1 VTVRRAPALVP
12 SGGRIGESLMPTLS
26 TLAVLF
32 AMFAPQQGDSKP
44 PEPAPT
50 RVELPPNETIRIHG
64 TAVAVDE
71 AGTEH
76 AHEDGLLRLAQWPT
90 GLFEVPV
97 RDGKFEATVVAG
109 AKLLMP
115 RLQLSNRTVEL
126 QHEEVVA
133 NAHGSIDLRGPWGG
147 DLDLKVV
154 DAATHA
160 ELSDCEWIHDPSFQI
175 LVDLDGRRS
184 FAGESANHVAS
195 PLKLAQAGRYWVR
208 APGHAWQLFVFE
220 GGDAGSHGEA
230 TLALPKACTLDV
242 VLPEA
247 KTKEREWLVVDALP
261 DEGAT
266 SNGNASAS
274 PSSSGKRPLRWYVR
288 RGASGAI
295 RLESLPPGR
304 LLARTILDY
313 EMHPWFPNEIPFAS
327 ATVEIAPDRE
337 NRLVITGGAIPAGL
351 HEDGTVDRTGVLT
364 FAGSKPDAA
373 RPKSG
378 ILKAG
383 FGVRDPVQR
392 DGEVPRGAGP
402 TYRITRDD
410 FPSSSSPPLEVVDGK
425 VRLRCPYGCLLWID
439 KVTLDGVEFP
449 LNGRDVVADTTTE
462 PFTIEIPDLESLG
475 GPPTI
480 VHVVDKV
487 THAELQHVSI
497 VPYSFHQQFPLT
509 SFTGHPGSLPTESLL
524 IADGTSP
531 IRLRDATGRW
541 SQSRLF
547 VRAAGYAWTTFR
559 HDWTKPGER
568 TVELERACDLSI
580 TLEPSIDA
588 TGLFIAVFRLKDR
601 NVAIRENREFLAQ
614 SLDERVS
621 LGPDREEVV
630 SKARSDLAELESP
643 DFGAALIRESG
654 MPYAVEAPARS
665 GATRIEGVPLG
676 RLGVALCNRRA
687 IQSPIGFTL
696 VEATAGGEI
705 PVSIRVPPNAMR
717 AVVPLAGTATI
728 PAEWRATKALLRV
741 MPVGTLASSLQPT
754 LVRGL
759 TPVEPDDPKGEA
771 FTWDAGAVLPGTYR
785 LRIEM
790 DGTMPRDACYGCRI
804 TVGESG
810 ETNAR
815 IDVPKPCDVEIVLV
829 DDATNAPV
837 TVEGVHWQPADDA
850 ESYELGSTFIRSEIG
865 KDGSLKFRCPAER
878 IQLWIHDSKIGDR
891 REILDL
897 APPNYHRTIRL
908 ARHGGIHLRWMRGT
922 QSVKPDRFFFS
933 TLYSIAADGSATE
946 VDLDDE
952 MSEWIP
958 VPKPGRY
965 RVEIGIEV
973 DDDEKEDE
981 SVGIAPIDVTVPS
994 DSFVDVDVQLPE
1006 PRKKK
1011 DG

>member
-1 VTVRRAPALVP
+1 V
-12 SGGRIGESLMPTLS
+12 
-26 TLAVLF
+26 
-32 AMFAPQQGDSKP
+32 
-44 PEPAPT
+44 
-50 RVELPPNETIRIHG
+50 
-64 TAVAVDE
+64 
-71 AGTEH
+71 
-76 AHEDGLLRLAQWPT
+76 
-90 GLFEVPV
+90 FEV
-97 RDGKFEATVVAG
+97 
-109 AKLLMP
+109 
-115 RLQLSNRTVEL
+115 
-126 QHEEVVA
+126 
-133 NAHGSIDLRGPWGG
+133 
-147 DLDLKVV
+147 
-154 DAATHA
+154 
-160 ELSDCEWIHDPSFQI
+160 
-175 LVDLDGRRS
+175 
-184 FAGESANHVAS
+184 SA
-195 PLKLAQAGRYWVR
+195 
-208 APGHAWQLFVFE
+208 
-220 GGDAGSHGEA
+220 AGSHGEA
-230 TLALPKACTLDV
+230 MLALPKACTLDV

-425 VRLRCPYGCLLWID
+425 VGLRCPYGCLLWID

-687 IQSPIGFTL
+687 IQSPIGFAL
-696 VEATAGGEI
+696 VDSTAGGEI

-728 PAEWRATKALLRV
+728 PVEWGATKVELQV
-741 MPVGTLASSLQPT
+741 IPVGMLASSLQPT
-754 LVRGL
+754 LVRVL

-771 FTWDAGAVLPGTYR
+771 FTWDAGRVLPGAYR
-785 LRIEM
+785 LQIEM
-790 DGTMPRDACYGCRI
+790 NGPTPRRASYGHRI
-804 TVGESG
+804 TVGEAGGTSVHV
-810 ETNAR
+810 
-815 IDVPKPCDVEIVLV
+815 DVPKPCDVQIDLV
-829 DDATNAPV
+829 DDATNAPI
-837 TVEGVHWQPADDA
+837 TVEAVHWSPTHDA
-850 ESYELGSTFIRSEIG
+850 AVNDLGSTLIRSEIG
-865 KDGSLKFRCPAER
+865 KDGSVRFRCPAEP
-878 IQLWIHDSKIGDR
+878 ILFWIHDSKLGER
-891 REILDL
+891 HEAFDL
-897 APPNYHRTIRL
+897 TPPAFHATIRL
-908 ARHGGIHLRWMRGT
+908 TQHGGIHLRWMHGV
-922 QSVKPDRFFFS
+922 QPAKPDRLFFV
-933 TLYSIAADGSATE
+933 TLSSIAPDGSETE
-946 VDLDDE
+946 IDLDDE
-952 MSEWIP
+952 MNEWIP
-958 VPKPGRY
+958 IPKPGRY
-965 RVEIGIEV
+965 RVEIGFEV
-973 DDDEKEDE
+973 EDDEEDE
-981 SVGIAPIDVTVPS
+981 SAGIEPIDVTVPS